1 MTKIMYAKVK
11 LTVQDDTN
19 TECIM
24 GDTVYDFDHPDIINT
39 EWIECEEV
47 FHNNNESNSD
57 AFLTMGLLTTH
68 KLYKEEI

>member
-1 MTKIMYAKVK
+1 MSKIMYATVK

-24 GDTVYDFDHPDIINT
+24 GETVYDFDHPDIINK

-47 FHNNNESNSD
+47 FHNSNESNSD
-57 AFLTMGLLTTH
+57 IIRTEVVSWTKGLM
-68 KLYKEEI
+68 

>member
-24 GDTVYDFDHPDIINT
+24 GETVYDFDHPDIINT
-39 EWIECEEV
+39 EWIECE
-47 FHNNNESNSD
+47 
-57 AFLTMGLLTTH
+57 
-68 KLYKEEI
+68 KEIQP

>member
-11 LTVQDDTN
+11 LTVQDDTD

-24 GDTVYDFDHPDIINT
+24 GETVYDFDHPDIINT

-47 FHNNNESNSD
+47 FHDSNKSKSKI
-57 AFLTMGLLTTH
+57 FKTEVINWTRGLM
-68 KLYKEEI
+68 